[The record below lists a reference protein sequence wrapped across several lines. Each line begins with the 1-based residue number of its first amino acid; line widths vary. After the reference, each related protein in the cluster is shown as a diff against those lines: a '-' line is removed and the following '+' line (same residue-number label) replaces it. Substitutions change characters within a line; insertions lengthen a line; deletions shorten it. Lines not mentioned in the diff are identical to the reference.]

1 MCVTRQCWRWEFLS
15 SDTNV
20 SAVHPVDGVHAKAD
34 GVSGPLLIKG
44 KTSPKNENSVIIF
57 HPHADGTAG
66 VVLKVKEV

>member
-1 MCVTRQCWRWEFLS
+1 M
-15 SDTNV
+15 

-66 VVLKVKEV
+66 VVLKVKEE